1 MSPGKH
7 LWVAWN
13 LLSHVLHWAG
23 VILSF
28 QRSIPKKAERK
39 KFKSPGQ
46 KIASFLPN
54 IDQQITVLQAEIRTK
69 QKEEAGESE
78 SKFSTGHSGCILNL
92 FYPDITLTY
101 SRKTTGNLPIL
112 IFRFLNSYYSC
123 HPLVQGLSCQTPL
136 RTIFSCRN
144 LWTPWK
150 REKLRLPEMSPLWK
164 CTQIAD

>member
-1 MSPGKH
+1 MLQWDG
-7 LWVAWN
+7 N
-13 LLSHVLHWAG
+13 
-23 VILSF
+23 ILSP
-28 QRSIPKKAERK
+28 QRSIPKKAKRRI
-39 KFKSPGQ
+39 FQSPGQ

-112 IFRFLNSYYSC
+112 IFSFLN
-123 HPLVQGLSCQTPL
+123 
-136 RTIFSCRN
+136 F
-144 LWTPWK
+144 
-150 REKLRLPEMSPLWK
+150 
-164 CTQIAD
+164 